1 MNLTEREKL
10 LLPVFP
16 AVLVFTVYT
25 WIFGAAAQNR
35 MTVAQNE
42 LAAIEQDSAGAGA
55 AQQIWMQQSR
65 LKKLQQS
72 IEEAQVRSTALRRQA
87 DELTGEL
94 TARRRDIDTV
104 DALTSLLR
112 RHRLMLE
119 DEAPA
124 RAAETAGMAA
134 SLEQATRTL
143 QQATAAAQPASRTRT
158 SRSRTRVAA
167 AAQPA
172 APRPGQHDTRFRRLR
187 FYGRFTDVLAA
198 LEELA
203 QTDDG
208 AVAVGLEMD
217 EVGPGGLF
225 SPVRR
230 WTLWIRV

>member
-10 LLPVFP
+10 LLPVLP
-16 AVLVFTVYT
+16 ALLVFTVYT
-25 WIFGAAAQNR
+25 WVFGASAHTR
-35 MTVAQNE
+35 MTEARNE
-42 LAAIEQDSAGAGA
+42 LAAIEQDVSDAGAT
-55 AQQIWMQQSR
+55 QQIWMQRSRLNQLRQSVEQAQSR
-65 LKKLQQS
+65 NG
-72 IEEAQVRSTALRRQA
+72 ELRRQA
-87 DELTGEL
+87 DELTGVL
-94 TARRRDIDTV
+94 TVRRRDIDTV

-119 DEAPA
+119 QEAPA
-124 RAAETAGMAA
+124 HASETAGMAA

-143 QQATAAAQPASRTRT
+143 QQATAAAQPAAQTRT
-158 SRSRTRVAA
+158 SRSRTQMVAA
-167 AAQPA
+167 SQPDV
-172 APRPGQHDTRFRRLR
+172 PKSDHFDTRFRRLR

-217 EVGPGGLF
+217 EVGAEGLF